1 MNNYKKL
8 KKIIPTSEHK
18 KLALL
23 VLLLFVGMFFEVL
36 GIGILL
42 PILTAVLDPEI
53 LLKNQLSSTVLD
65 FFKIADKEL
74 IVKIA
79 LGTLLVVYFVKSAFL
94 IFLSH
99 FQNKFISNLSA
110 FLSNKL
116 FSNYLNQGYKFHVDR
131 NSSELIKNFQVE
143 ITYFSNFLV
152 STISLFTEVALAFS
166 VIITLLFIEPFG
178 TLVVM
183 LFFGVSS
190 FLFYQ
195 FTKKR
200 TTRWGKVRE
209 QIDGK
214 ISKTVLETLTGIKE
228 VILLGKQSFFKQQLE
243 KSNTTKALIA
253 SKALTLRQIPRY
265 YLELLSVF
273 SLIFFIFI
281 MLVQNKN
288 VDNVIVTLGVFVAA
302 TFRILP
308 SINRILGS
316 LQNIKFYK
324 SSIDLLYNEFD
335 VPLNERIISKPTN
348 SPREPI
354 KSISVNNVSFS
365 YEGTSELILDEVT
378 FELEAGSTT
387 GIIGV
392 SGSGKSTLINII
404 VGLFQP
410 TNGEILIDNEVDILK
425 DLMSWQEAIG
435 YVSQDVFLSDESILL
450 NIAFGMNID
459 EIDHEQINKVL
470 KQAQL
475 TDLIESLPEGYNTK
489 VGERGVQLSGGQRQ
503 RIGIARAL
511 YRKPDILVLD
521 EATSALDIK
530 TEQDIMTSID
540 DLKGQLTII
549 IVTHRLITLKNCDDI
564 YSVKKGKITKEQNLI
579 ISEYV
584 KS

>member
-53 LLKNQLSSTVLD
+53 LLKNQLSSSVLD
-65 FFKIADKEL
+65 IFQITDKEL

-195 FTKKR
+195 FTNKL
-200 TTRWGKVRE
+200 
-209 QIDGK
+209 Q
-214 ISKTVLETLTGIKE
+214 TV
-228 VILLGKQSFFKQQLE
+228 
-243 KSNTTKALIA
+243 
-253 SKALTLRQIPRY
+253 
-265 YLELLSVF
+265 
-273 SLIFFIFI
+273 
-281 MLVQNKN
+281 
-288 VDNVIVTLGVFVAA
+288 
-302 TFRILP
+302 
-308 SINRILGS
+308 
-316 LQNIKFYK
+316 
-324 SSIDLLYNEFD
+324 
-335 VPLNERIISKPTN
+335 
-348 SPREPI
+348 
-354 KSISVNNVSFS
+354 
-365 YEGTSELILDEVT
+365 
-378 FELEAGSTT
+378 
-387 GIIGV
+387 
-392 SGSGKSTLINII
+392 
-404 VGLFQP
+404 
-410 TNGEILIDNEVDILK
+410 
-425 DLMSWQEAIG
+425 
-435 YVSQDVFLSDESILL
+435 
-450 NIAFGMNID
+450 
-459 EIDHEQINKVL
+459 
-470 KQAQL
+470 
-475 TDLIESLPEGYNTK
+475 
-489 VGERGVQLSGGQRQ
+489 
-503 RIGIARAL
+503 
-511 YRKPDILVLD
+511 
-521 EATSALDIK
+521 
-530 TEQDIMTSID
+530 
-540 DLKGQLTII
+540 
-549 IVTHRLITLKNCDDI
+549 
-564 YSVKKGKITKEQNLI
+564 
-579 ISEYV
+579 
-584 KS
+584 